1 MATYTGTA
9 DANGDFSI
17 SLGSGYASGEKIR
30 VTAEKDSAT
39 KSIELF
45 APSGFIGAG
54 AIDIQG
60 NLSNFPAN
68 IEEIVINPDISG
80 VIGDYAFSASG
91 LNAGHFLKKAKGL
104 ELPNGVTS
112 VGRSSFEYW
121 SSAETLTLPSTLASF
136 GQEAFRGWT
145 NAIGLVVPE
154 GVESIS
160 GVNCFYGWTSAKTLE
175 LPSTIKSI
183 GGGVFMNWSSLLD
196 LTLPPSLE
204 SVSGGNELRGLSSL
218 QYLRCKR
225 LTPPTGLSSSTL
237 SGLNPSCIIEVPAAS
252 LSTYQSRIWW
262 SAYASQ
268 MVGV

>member
-104 ELPNGVTS
+104 ELPDGITS
-112 VGRSSFEYW
+112 VGQYSFEYW
-121 SSAETLTLPSTLASF
+121 SSAESLILPSTLVSF
-136 GQEAFRGWT
+136 GQNAFRGWT
-145 NAIGLVVPE
+145 SAKGLVIPE
-154 GVESIS
+154 GVESIT
-160 GVNCFYGWTSAKTLE
+160 GADCFIGWTSATTLV
-175 LPSTIKSI
+175 LPSTLTALGS
-183 GGGVFMNWSSLLD
+183 GVFMNWTSLLD
-196 LTLPPSLE
+196 LTLPQNLE
-204 SVSGGNELRGLSSL
+204 TISGGNTLRGLSSL

-237 SGLNPSCIIEVPAAS
+237 SGLNAACIIEVPAAS
-252 LSTYQSRIWW
+252 LSAYRAASNW
-262 SAYASQ
+262 SAHASK

>member
-1 MATYTGTA
+1 MAIYTGVA
-9 DANGDFSI
+9 DANGDFNVPFSANYT
-17 SLGSGYASGEKIR
+17 SGQKVT

-39 KSIELF
+39 KSIEIF
-45 APSGFIGAG
+45 APSGLVGVG

-60 NLSNFPAN
+60 DLSNFPQN
-68 IEEIVINPDISG
+68 IDKMVINQDITGAIS
-80 VIGDYAFSASG
+80 DYAFSASN

-104 ELPNGVTS
+104 ELPDGITS
-112 VGRSSFEYW
+112 VGQYSFEYW
-121 SSAETLTLPSTLASF
+121 SSAESLILPSTLVSF
-136 GQEAFRGWT
+136 GQYAFRGWT
-145 NAIGLVVPE
+145 SAKGLVIPE
-154 GVESIS
+154 GVESIA
-160 GVNCFYGWTSAKTLE
+160 GVNCFYGWTSATTLE

-183 GGGVFMNWSSLLD
+183 GSGVFMNWSSLLD

-237 SGLNPSCIIEVPAAS
+237 SGLNPNCIIEVPAAS
-252 LSTYQSRIWW
+252 LSTYQSAIWW